1 MSPERPGR
9 WVTLRQGDG
18 KSWQVSQAGGA
29 PGQEF
34 GPRLGAPSPILR
46 CLLTGSWGSPR
57 WTEGDFGRPG
67 AGILGVQLWEPPGES
82 RSSAWLSAR
91 LLSLRCPLR

>member
-9 WVTLRQGDG
+9 WVTLGQGAG
-18 KSWQVSQAGGA
+18 KSWQVSRAGGA
-29 PGQEF
+29 PGQAF

-46 CLLTGSWGSPR
+46 CLLTGSWGSLR
-57 WTEGDFGRPG
+57 WAEGDFGRPG
-67 AGILGVQLWEPPGES
+67 AGILGVQLWAPPGES

-91 LLSLRCPLR
+91 LVSLRCPLR